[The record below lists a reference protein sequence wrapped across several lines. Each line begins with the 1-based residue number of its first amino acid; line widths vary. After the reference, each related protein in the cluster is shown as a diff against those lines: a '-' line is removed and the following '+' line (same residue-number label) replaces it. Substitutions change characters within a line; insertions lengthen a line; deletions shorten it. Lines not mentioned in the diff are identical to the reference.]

1 MGSREARALERIVI
15 AQLALDDVDAVKARI
30 GAHWTALV
38 DASRVADLDTVHM
51 QLATLHTLAD
61 AGRFRFLAQHDA
73 TSLLHFS
80 HQLRTLRANL
90 VRLGDRKKRA
100 SMVLS
105 MGGYVGSPLVS
116 LLGYPWG
123 FLGLGIGVVFLL
135 LTLFGSS
142 APFRLEEALKVLDG
156 LVSRVQ
162 ASLEGR
168 F

>member
-1 MGSREARALERIVI
+1 
-15 AQLALDDVDAVKARI
+15 
-30 GAHWTALV
+30 
-38 DASRVADLDTVHM
+38 
-51 QLATLHTLAD
+51 
-61 AGRFRFLAQHDA
+61 
-73 TSLLHFS
+73 
-80 HQLRTLRANL
+80 
-90 VRLGDRKKRA
+90 
-100 SMVLS
+100 
-105 MGGYVGSPLVS
+105 